1 MIKNAFQ
8 YVVVMIFSFSYSFF
22 LFLSFS
28 LWMLQSSKIYFV
40 EGKIFLAFPEH
51 KKEKLFLSEKEKIFF
66 DLLLA
71 ICVFWIFVMTKFII
85 MEYRI
90 GIEEEHPKCL
100 ECGDEISYGRSDKK
114 FCSDECRNRHHN
126 TYHRSCRN
134 YKRKVAA
141 ILDKNYEILENLVNS
156 GVKAVWVSE
165 IIAMGYNPAYVT
177 SYKKHGRRSMCH
189 CYDICYI
196 ATDNRMTS
204 IAKIQNLSLPLQAI
218 QNDRAVKK
226 Q

>member
-1 MIKNAFQ
+1 M
-8 YVVVMIFSFSYSFF
+8 SRC
-22 LFLSFS
+22 
-28 LWMLQSSKIYFV
+28 SKIYFV
-40 EGKIFLAFPEH
+40 EGKIFLAFPEY

-66 DLLLA
+66 ALLLA
-71 ICVFWIFVMTKFII
+71 KCVFGIFVRTKFII

-90 GIEEEHPKCL
+90 EIEERPKCL

-114 FCSDECRNRHHN
+114 FCSEECRNRHHN
-126 TYHRSCRN
+126 THHRSCRN

-141 ILDKNYEILENLVNS
+141 ILDRNYEILESLVNA
-156 GVKAVWVSE
+156 GVKAVWLSE

-177 SYKKHGRRSMCH
+177 SYRKHGRRSMCH

-226 Q
+226 R

>member
-1 MIKNAFQ
+1 MFET
-8 YVVVMIFSFSYSFF
+8 VVGFAIFA
-22 LFLSFS
+22 L
-28 LWMLQSSKIYFV
+28 
-40 EGKIFLAFPEH
+40 
-51 KKEKLFLSEKEKIFF
+51 KKDVNMDYLKRTPRNIS
-66 DLLLA
+66 
-71 ICVFWIFVMTKFII
+71 
-85 MEYRI
+85 R
-90 GIEEEHPKCL
+90 CL
-100 ECGDEISYGRSDKK
+100 ECGDKISYGRTDKK